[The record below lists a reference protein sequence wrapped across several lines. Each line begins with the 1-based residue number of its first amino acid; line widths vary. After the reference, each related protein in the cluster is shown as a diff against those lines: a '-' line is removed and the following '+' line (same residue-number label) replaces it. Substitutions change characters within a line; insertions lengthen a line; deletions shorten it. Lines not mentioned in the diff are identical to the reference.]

1 MLTYGRMLG
10 ESLNVHP
17 IEEAQANLEEKMAAR
32 ISHAFMG
39 YRVRV
44 YADVCLRM
52 LRAYAGGAY

>member
-17 IEEAQANLEEKMAAR
+17 IEEAQAHLEEKMAAR

-44 YADVCLRM
+44 YADVC
-52 LRAYAGGAY
+52 